1 MIIFIGIFTFY
12 VHCAVSLNF
21 VFLSYYNFMLVMSIL
36 NILVANR
43 EILVKALFHHLGF
56 VDHIASGMWT
66 TLLVGSW

>member
-12 VHCAVSLNF
+12 F
-21 VFLSYYNFMLVMSIL
+21 VMVMSIL